1 MFDASGEQ
9 TRTALFGIDRNA
21 SLYADDRFGQSLA
34 MDGGTIVVGAMRDE
48 DAGNRTGSVYVFS
61 PETPALESDS
71 TTRAGPLLA
80 LLLVAA
86 TTVL

>member
-1 MFDASGEQ
+1 MRALAIFALCFAPGCGLDNTHKITASDA
-9 TRTALFGIDRNA
+9 AA
-21 SLYADDRFGQSLA
+21 Y
-34 MDGGTIVVGAMRDE
+34 AMRDE

-71 TTRAGPLLA
+71 TRRAGPLLA